1 MYYINYFFIYSFL
14 GYLYEC
20 FLGLIKDDKV
30 GSGILYGPVTPVY
43 GVGALF
49 ILIVSKFIFDFF
61 KLSILIESIII
72 AIIMAIILKV
82 SIIEWIILVLL
93 IGAVLAAETI
103 NTTIKNFVDMY
114 TKEYD
119 EKAKIVKDTAAGTVL
134 ILAITSAII
143 GLIIFIPKI
152 IYLLESL

>member
-1 MYYINYFFIYSFL
+1 M
-14 GYLYEC
+14 
-20 FLGLIKDDKV
+20 KKV
-30 GSGILYGPVTPVY
+30 
-43 GVGALF
+43 
-49 ILIVSKFIFDFF
+49 
-61 KLSILIESIII
+61 LSIKRLRKSFGYAFKGIDDVIKHEPNMKIHVVV
-72 AIIMAIILKV
+72 AILVVIMAIILKV

-93 IGAVLAAETI
+93 IGSVLAAETI
-103 NTTIKNFVDMY
+103 NTTIENLVDMY